1 VEPKI
6 TIFTIRMDRAIEMKR
21 RSIPF
26 FIDYSKLFDAV
37 KHEIL
42 LEGL

>member
-1 VEPKI
+1 
-6 TIFTIRMDRAIEMKR
+6 MC
-21 RSIPF
+21 

-42 LEGL
+42 LDGLSAYKTDGSTPDIKQADL